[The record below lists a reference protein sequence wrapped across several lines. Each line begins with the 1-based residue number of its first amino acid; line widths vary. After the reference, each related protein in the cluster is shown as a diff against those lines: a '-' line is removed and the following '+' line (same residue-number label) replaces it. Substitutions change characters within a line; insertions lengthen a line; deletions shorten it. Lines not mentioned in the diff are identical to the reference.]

1 MFTPRNKH
9 SQICRDAVKVLSRE
23 SVIAMDSEGVNLSK
37 DGPLTLLQIGTLSG
51 SVYLFDVMLSEDKQ
65 DSAFFK
71 ETGLDQILTSDD
83 IVKVIQSCSHDSAAL
98 FHQFGIKLRQ
108 VFDTQVA
115 HLVIEEHKGRLL
127 PSQKKLAEICE
138 RYSKHATVYEAKEE
152 LKSKW
157 SKKVGNF
164 WARRPMTEEMIQY
177 ASSDVTALIPEVY
190 ENQKK
195 YLEKYNL
202 LERFYDRVQEEINYF
217 NDPVFRDGRLK
228 RTLERRTAVLNRIA
242 STYQQGV
249 SYESIIDDDEK
260 KAIEGIPLREIN
272 AFPKVI
278 QDLKNEELK
287 QYLSQIEEGL
297 VNPDTFNPP
306 GKITFIL
313 SDIERLGTVDLKS
326 KAIRVKRQVRDMVIK
341 DIERKYKE
349 TTPVKILTGVE
360 RYFLRG
366 LRLLDDAPKCGEVAI
381 ALHWAGAYDDLCNQM
396 VEYRTRKL
404 QANDGLIR
412 KLNFL
417 AKNSVVP
424 QYVKIKAKEF
434 LSMIL

>member
-1 MFTPRNKH
+1 M
-9 SQICRDAVKVLSRE
+9 VLVLS
-23 SVIAMDSEGVNLSK
+23 
-37 DGPLTLLQIGTLSG
+37 
-51 SVYLFDVMLSEDKQ
+51 F
-65 DSAFFK
+65 
-71 ETGLDQILTSDD
+71 
-83 IVKVIQSCSHDSAAL
+83 
-98 FHQFGIKLRQ
+98 
-108 VFDTQVA
+108 
-115 HLVIEEHKGRLL
+115 
-127 PSQKKLAEICE
+127 SQ
-138 RYSKHATVYEAKEE
+138 
-152 LKSKW
+152 
-157 SKKVGNF
+157 
-164 WARRPMTEEMIQY
+164 
-177 ASSDVTALIPEVY
+177 
-190 ENQKK
+190 
-195 YLEKYNL
+195 
-202 LERFYDRVQEEINYF
+202 
-217 NDPVFRDGRLK
+217 
-228 RTLERRTAVLNRIA
+228 
-242 STYQQGV
+242 
-249 SYESIIDDDEK
+249 K

-306 GKITFIL
+306 GKITFKL

-366 LRLLDDAPKCGEVAI
+366 LRLLDDAPKCGEVAT
-381 ALHWAGAYDDLCNQM
+381 ALHWSGAYDDLCNQM